1 MRFWANIQLKLH
13 KIWNNTKKPAY
24 FDNFYWIWRH
34 LCNSFNFGWIL
45 AQKRTWLRNLRPF
58 WFFWHPWH
66 PWGRLSSGDIW
77 FELEKSSKSQ
87 CVLGLKSFFK
97 CYENDIY
104 KKDDLGQKIGKRR
117 YHYFQNWHFYTFDGF
132 LIFFQK
138 ALICVGVF
146 RFEIVA
152 LREKLGC

>member
-1 MRFWANIQLKLH
+1 MASHTPKSQQNFYFKFLMPRPLQWGILGAHPIILFKDIYENARKQLFIDIWMFWIPCTSILAMSQFWQNGTFEPTHGRHGIQL
-13 KIWNNTKKPAY
+13 
-24 FDNFYWIWRH
+24 F
-34 LCNSFNFGWIL
+34 
-45 AQKRTWLRNLRPF
+45 
-58 WFFWHPWH
+58 
-66 PWGRLSSGDIW
+66 
-77 FELEKSSKSQ
+77 
-87 CVLGLKSFFK
+87 LGLKTFLK

-146 RFEIVA
+146 SFEIVA